1 MPPRKPAPPKKP
13 PKKEYQKAA
22 GGNLKSRGKVVSS
35 SEDNY
40 SEEEEEEPKPKRGGT
55 LARKPKDVSEDE
67 ASMSEESEETEEESD
82 FDDDVGGYAD
92 IGEEGPPD
100 ELGKAVYR
108 LMVIAYFVLLPSY
121 FWYRWLYTIEWDVPY
136 RMYYQTTICV
146 AEMFGAI
153 CVMMLAVIRFP
164 QPWAYQQVPPRVN
177 PKIKPK
183 YFVHICVPCYNEPSD
198 IVFATC
204 ESALSLRHE
213 WASVKV
219 YMLDDGRNME
229 REKKVMMMGN
239 ERLIYLARN
248 KWPGVPIHGKA
259 GNINSALKFFIFAKK
274 PPRDNDI
281 VIIFDADMKAHPNF
295 LQHVLPYLEEDPQTA
310 LVQTPQHFFNV
321 DHTGDVFN
329 HQNSTFFFGV
339 QTGLDAWRATVCC
352 GTNFAVRAAPLSAV
366 GWFPTESIT
375 EDFLLSLKL
384 TASGWHCRYHGAI
397 LTTGE
402 APEDLRQI
410 FKQRSRWCTGCFQVF
425 FQVETFMWVRQLPA
439 IQMLCYFNSIMG
451 YLSTIIC
458 FPVFLIVPVV
468 SVYTKTHPVKELTT
482 VLVILWISYFVTLIA
497 VVEMMPRQFSR
508 FTGFLG
514 SKVNYIMWWCFL
526 KAMWKAVRGRLGFKK
541 IVFKVTE
548 KKGDG
553 TVKREPAEK
562 EKKDLLSSDKNPG
575 SGLSDAEIAVMYG
588 LVDENGEYDE
598 DAVQMLQEQL
608 AEAAGPQED
617 PRDSTRHDMIF
628 HWVVFV
634 SGFIVAVAGGVSKT
648 LDTLQW
654 GWDNTV
660 LANISVAWVI
670 INMVPFGMALG
681 YAYLPHNKNV
691 HGLLVSL
698 SWTIYAM

>member
-1 MPPRKPAPPKKP
+1 MLLSPLTNCLRVLCRLVAPPLTLVPQSKLD
-13 PKKEYQKAA
+13 
-22 GGNLKSRGKVVSS
+22 NLDLGEDVRDDFGK
-35 SEDNY
+35 
-40 SEEEEEEPKPKRGGT
+40 
-55 LARKPKDVSEDE
+55 
-67 ASMSEESEETEEESD
+67 M
-82 FDDDVGGYAD
+82 
-92 IGEEGPPD
+92 
-100 ELGKAVYR
+100 VYR
-108 LMVIAYFVLLPSY
+108 MMVVAYFVLLPSY

-164 QPWAYQQVPPRVN
+164 QPWAYNQAPPKVS
-177 PKIKPK
+177 PKVKPK
-183 YFVHICVPCYNEPSD
+183 YIVHCCVPCYNEPSD

-204 ESALSLRHE
+204 EAALALKHE
-213 WASVKV
+213 WAKVYV
-219 YMLDDGRNME
+219 YMLDDGRNLE
-229 REKKVMMMGN
+229 REKKCMLMGN

-259 GNINSALKFFIFAKK
+259 GNINSALKFHIFAKK

-281 VIIFDADMKAHPNF
+281 VVIFDADMKAHPNF
-295 LQHVLPYLEEDPQTA
+295 LHHVLPYFEEDPQTA
-310 LVQTPQHFFNV
+310 IAQTPQHFFNV

-352 GTNFAVRAAPLSAV
+352 GTNFAVRAAPLAAI

-384 TASGWHCRYHGAI
+384 TASGWHCRYHGNV

-482 VLVILWISYFVTLIA
+482 VLVILWISYFITLIA
-497 VVEMMPRQFSR
+497 VVEMMPKQFSR

-548 KKGDG
+548 KKGDSK
-553 TVKREPAEK
+553 TKKDDK
-562 EKKDLLSSDKNPG
+562 EKKEDKAGLLEKNKG
-575 SGLSDAEIAVMYG
+575 SGLADAEVAVMYG

-598 DAVQMLQEQL
+598 DAVQALQEQL
-608 AEAAGPQED
+608 AEAAGPVED
-617 PRDSTRHDMIF
+617 PRDSTKHDLIF

-634 SGFIVAVAGGVSKT
+634 ASFIVAVAGGVSKT

-660 LANISVAWVI
+660 LANISVAWVL

-698 SWTIYAM
+698 SWTGYAMCVLFCVGAMLTKVAYGNPKFM

>member
-1 MPPRKPAPPKKP
+1 MP
-13 PKKEYQKAA
+13 
-22 GGNLKSRGKVVSS
+22 
-35 SEDNY
+35 
-40 SEEEEEEPKPKRGGT
+40 
-55 LARKPKDVSEDE
+55 
-67 ASMSEESEETEEESD
+67 
-82 FDDDVGGYAD
+82 
-92 IGEEGPPD
+92 
-100 ELGKAVYR
+100 
-108 LMVIAYFVLLPSY
+108 
-121 FWYRWLYTIEWDVPY
+121 
-136 RMYYQTTICV
+136 
-146 AEMFGAI
+146 
-153 CVMMLAVIRFP
+153 
-164 QPWAYQQVPPRVN
+164 
-177 PKIKPK
+177 
-183 YFVHICVPCYNEPSD
+183 H
-198 IVFATC
+198 
-204 ESALSLRHE
+204 
-213 WASVKV
+213 
-219 YMLDDGRNME
+219 
-229 REKKVMMMGN
+229 
-239 ERLIYLARN
+239 
-248 KWPGVPIHGKA
+248 
-259 GNINSALKFFIFAKK
+259 
-274 PPRDNDI
+274 
-281 VIIFDADMKAHPNF
+281 
-295 LQHVLPYLEEDPQTA
+295 QTA
-310 LVQTPQHFFNV
+310 IAQTPQHFFNV

-352 GTNFAVRAAPLSAV
+352 GTNFAVRAAPLAAV

-384 TASGWHCRYHGAI
+384 TASGWHCRYHGHV

-458 FPVFLIVPVV
+458 FPVFLIVPVYDSQSARIQPNTPSHTCHSHAHHRTHSLSLSLLSPALSPPLSPSQVV

-482 VLVILWISYFVTLIA
+482 VLVILWISYFITLIA

-548 KKGDG
+548 KKGDAK
-553 TVKREPAEK
+553 TKKAEDKKK
-562 EKKDLLSSDKNPG
+562 EEKQPMMEKNKG
-575 SGLSDAEIAVMYG
+575 SGLTDAEVAVMYG

-598 DAVQMLQEQL
+598 DAVQQLQEQL

-634 SGFIVAVAGGVSKT
+634 AGFIVAVAGGVSKT

-698 SWTIYAM
+698 SWTAYAMCVLFCVGAMLTKVAYGNPKFM

>member
-1 MPPRKPAPPKKP
+1 MP
-13 PKKEYQKAA
+13 
-22 GGNLKSRGKVVSS
+22 V
-35 SEDNY
+35 
-40 SEEEEEEPKPKRGGT
+40 EE
-55 LARKPKDVSEDE
+55 SEDE
-67 ASMSEESEETEEESD
+67 DEYSDEEDEESGSEE
-82 FDDDVGGYAD
+82 DDDDDSEDDDDDDDDDDDEDEEDDDDDDDMLEDDLAPPPLSDGGEV
-92 IGEEGPPD
+92 IGEGGVTM
-100 ELGKAVYR
+100 LFYR
-108 LMVIAYFVLLPSY
+108 LMVVLFFMIVPSY

-146 AEMFGAI
+146 AEMFGSI

-164 QPWAYQQVPPRVN
+164 NPWAYNQLPPKVN
-177 PKIKPK
+177 PHSKPR
-183 YFVHICVPCYNEPSD
+183 YNVHIMVPCYTEPSD
-198 IVFATC
+198 IVISTC
-204 ESALSLRHE
+204 ESALGLRHE
-213 WASVKV
+213 WARVTV
-219 YMLDDGRNME
+219 YLCDDGRNLE
-229 REKKVMMMGN
+229 REKTVIMMGN
-239 ERLIYLARN
+239 DRLVYIARP
-248 KWPGVPIHGKA
+248 KYPGLPVHGKA
-259 GNINSALKFFIFAKK
+259 GNINYTLKFVVFGKRVPK
-274 PPRDNDI
+274 NND
-281 VIIFDADMKAHPNF
+281 VVVVFDADMKAHPNF
-295 LQHVLPYLEEDPQTA
+295 LQHVLPYLEEDSRTA

-329 HQNSTFFFGV
+329 HQNCTFFFGV
-339 QTGLDAWRATVCC
+339 QTGLDSWRATVCC
-352 GTNFAVRAAPLSAV
+352 GTNFAVRCAPLAAI

-384 TASGWHCRYHGAI
+384 TASGWHCRYHGHV
-397 LTTGE
+397 LVTGE

-468 SVYTKTHPVKELTT
+468 SVYTKTHPIKELTT
-482 VLVILWISYFVTLIA
+482 MLVILWIGYFFCLII
-497 VVEMMPRQFSR
+497 VVEMMPRNFSR
-508 FTGFLG
+508 FSGFLG
-514 SKVNYIMWWCFL
+514 SKVNYIMWWCFI
-526 KAMWKAVRGRLGFKK
+526 KGMWKAVRGRLGFKN

-548 KKGDG
+548 KKG
-553 TVKREPAEK
+553 T
-562 EKKDLLSSDKNPG
+562 EKKPKATEETGLKADKKG
-575 SGLSDAEIAVMYG
+575 SGLTDAEVAVMYG
-588 LVDENGEYDE
+588 LVDEDGEYDE
-598 DAVQMLQEQL
+598 DAVLALQEQL
-608 AEAAGPQED
+608 AEVEGPNEEA
-617 PRDSTRHDMIF
+617 RDSTRHDMIF
-628 HWVVFV
+628 HWIIFV

-698 SWTIYAM
+698 SWTFYAMCVLFCLGAMLTKVAYGNPKFM

>member
-1 MPPRKPAPPKKP
+1 
-13 PKKEYQKAA
+13 
-22 GGNLKSRGKVVSS
+22 
-35 SEDNY
+35 
-40 SEEEEEEPKPKRGGT
+40 
-55 LARKPKDVSEDE
+55 
-67 ASMSEESEETEEESD
+67 
-82 FDDDVGGYAD
+82 
-92 IGEEGPPD
+92 
-100 ELGKAVYR
+100 
-108 LMVIAYFVLLPSY
+108 
-121 FWYRWLYTIEWDVPY
+121 
-136 RMYYQTTICV
+136 
-146 AEMFGAI
+146 
-153 CVMMLAVIRFP
+153 
-164 QPWAYQQVPPRVN
+164 
-177 PKIKPK
+177 
-183 YFVHICVPCYNEPSD
+183 
-198 IVFATC
+198 
-204 ESALSLRHE
+204 
-213 WASVKV
+213 
-219 YMLDDGRNME
+219 
-229 REKKVMMMGN
+229 
-239 ERLIYLARN
+239 
-248 KWPGVPIHGKA
+248 
-259 GNINSALKFFIFAKK
+259 
-274 PPRDNDI
+274 
-281 VIIFDADMKAHPNF
+281 MKAHPNF
-295 LQHVLPYLEEDPQTA
+295 LTHVLPYFEDDPQTA
-310 LVQTPQHFFNV
+310 IAQTPQHFFNV

-352 GTNFAVRAAPLSAV
+352 GTNFAVRAAPLAAI

-384 TASGWHCRYHGAI
+384 TASGWHCRYHGHV

-482 VLVILWISYFVTLIA
+482 VLVILWISYFITLIA

-548 KKGDG
+548 KKGDAKKPG
-553 TVKREPAEK
+553 K
-562 EKKDLLSSDKNPG
+562 EKPKEALLAESKNAG
-575 SGLSDAEIAVMYG
+575 SGLSDAEVAVMYG

-598 DAVQMLQEQL
+598 DAVQALQEQL
-608 AEAAGPQED
+608 AEAAGPQEEQ
-617 PRDSTRHDMIF
+617 RDSTRHDMIF
-628 HWVVFV
+628 HWVIFV

-660 LANISVAWVI
+660 LANISVAWVL
-670 INMVPFGMALG
+670 INMVPFAMALG

-691 HGLLVSL
+691 HVLLVSL
-698 SWTIYAM
+698 SWTIYAMCVLFCVGAMLTKLAYGNPKFM